1 MTETETAMK
10 SRHLV
15 AAIALVGVMI
25 SAGVSGCKK
34 AEDYYIQGRAYVR
47 KKQYD
52 RALTAFSKA
61 IDKNPEY
68 ARAYF
73 ARGLIHLYYHDR
85 DRDRALSDFNKA
97 IEIDPKLGDAYAERA
112 MVYLAKEE
120 YDRARA
126 DVQKAQDLGVQMS
139 PGFLDAVRKGP
150 ERKRKSGA
158 AGDERQ

>member
-1 MTETETAMK
+1 MT

-15 AAIALVGVMI
+15 AAIASVVVMI
-25 SAGVSGCKK
+25 SAGLSGCKK
-34 AEDYYIQGRAYVR
+34 AEDHYVQGRAYVR
-47 KKQYD
+47 KKNYD

-61 IDKNPEY
+61 IYKDPEY

-73 ARGLIHLYYHDR
+73 ARGLIYLYYHNR

-97 IEIDPKLGDAYAERA
+97 IEIDPRFGDAYAERA

-126 DVQKAQDLGVQMS
+126 DVQEAQHLGVQMN
-139 PGFLDAVRKGP
+139 PGFLEAVRKGP
-150 ERKRKSGA
+150 ERKRRSETAKG
-158 AGDERQ
+158 ELR